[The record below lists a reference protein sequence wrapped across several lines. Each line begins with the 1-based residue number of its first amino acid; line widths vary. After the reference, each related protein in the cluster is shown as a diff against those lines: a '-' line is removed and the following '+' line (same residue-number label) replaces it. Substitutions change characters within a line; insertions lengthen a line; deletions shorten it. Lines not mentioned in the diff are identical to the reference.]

1 MQPQPERQVLC
12 VQPGTVPTLNV
23 LGAGVRF
30 LCEAEDT
37 GGAFSVMDN
46 DLPMGAGPPPH
57 RHDWDEA
64 YYIISGTVDFM
75 LDGKSVRAGAG
86 SFVYAPGGTLH
97 GFQGASQEPARMLV
111 IDAPAHAAAFFR
123 EVDRAIAGPED
134 YSKVPAI
141 GDAHGIAFAVPQA
154 S

>member
-1 MQPQPERQVLC
+1 MQQQLEKQVSI

-30 LCEAEDT
+30 LCEAEAT

-46 DLPMGAGPPPH
+46 DLPYGAGPPPH

-64 YYIISGTVDFM
+64 YYIMSGTVDFT

-97 GFQGASQEPARMLV
+97 GFQGASREPARMLV
-111 IDAPAHAAAFFR
+111 IDAPAHSAAFFR
-123 EVDRAIAGPED
+123 EVDRIVIGPED
-134 YSKVPAI
+134 FPKVPAI
-141 GDAHGIAFAVPQA
+141 GDAHGIHFAAPGDG
-154 S
+154 